1 MPRASVARVGAM
13 AGAMVTV
20 ALVLGTGAAMG
31 RGTPACDGLGK
42 MRTPEDPAGQVVR
55 MEPAQSRFSVRES
68 DGVVHEFQASPETL
82 RNLKVGDRIEVKLW
96 EVSKCP

>member
-20 ALVLGTGAAMG
+20 ALVLGPGVAMG
-31 RGTPACDGLGK
+31 RAKPACDGLGK
-42 MRTPEDPAGQVVR
+42 MMTPEDPAGQVVK
-55 MEPAQSRFSVRES
+55 MEPAQSRVSVRES
-68 DGVVHEFQASPETL
+68 DGVVHEFQVSPETL

>member
-1 MPRASVARVGAM
+1 MPRGSVAGVGAM
-13 AGAMVTV
+13 AVAMVTL
-20 ALVLGTGAAMG
+20 ALVLGTGVAMG
-31 RGTPACDGLGK
+31 RGRPPCDGLGK
-42 MRTPEDPAGQVVR
+42 MRTPADAEGQVVK

-82 RNLKVGDRIEVKLW
+82 RDLKVGDRIEAKLW